1 MLTKIYKNGISLN
14 VIQIIIN
21 FKFLIIMVQNTF
33 ATVTVENAVVVLN
46 SLKSLGRPLT
56 HEEKIIGR
64 KAALLFGKTIKDQVN
79 ASRDAEIKFLVERGY
94 TEEEARKQLRLNA
107 RIHNEEIGLGKSQ
120 RCKFT
125 RVRNKSKKFTKA
137 C

>member
-1 MLTKIYKNGISLN
+1 
-14 VIQIIIN
+14 
-21 FKFLIIMVQNTF
+21 MVQNTF

-46 SLKSLGRPLT
+46 SLKSLDRPLT

-107 RIHNEEIGLGKSQ
+107 RIHNEKIGLGKSQ

>member
-1 MLTKIYKNGISLN
+1 MTKIYKNDICIN
-14 VIQIIIN
+14 EIQIIIN
-21 FKFLIIMVQNTF
+21 LIYTIMVQNTF

-46 SLKSLGRPLT
+46 ALKSLGRPLT
-56 HEEKIIGR
+56 ADEKIAGR
-64 KAALLFGKTIKDQVN
+64 KAALLFGRTIKDKVN
-79 ASRDAEIKFLVERGY
+79 ASHDTEIKFLVERGY
-94 TEEEARKQLRLNA
+94 TEEEARKQLRLNT
-107 RIHNEEIGLGKSQ
+107 RLHDEEIGLGKSQ

>member
-1 MLTKIYKNGISLN
+1 
-14 VIQIIIN
+14 
-21 FKFLIIMVQNTF
+21 MVQNTF

-46 SLKSLGRPLT
+46 TLKSLARPLT
-56 HEEKIIGR
+56 PEEKIIGR
-64 KAALLFGKTIKDQVN
+64 KAALLFGKNIKDKIN
-79 ASRDAEIKFLVERGY
+79 ASRDAEIKFLVDRGY
-94 TEEEARKQLRLNA
+94 TEEEARKQLRLNT
-107 RIHNEEIGLGKSQ
+107 RLHDEEIGLGKSQ

>member
-1 MLTKIYKNGISLN
+1 
-14 VIQIIIN
+14 
-21 FKFLIIMVQNTF
+21 MVQNTF
-33 ATVTVENAVVVLN
+33 ATVTVENASIVLN
-46 SLKSLGRPLT
+46 ALKSLGRPLT
-56 HEEKIIGR
+56 ADEMIAGR
-64 KAALLFGKTIKDQVN
+64 KAALLFGRTIKDKVS

-94 TEEEARKQLRLNA
+94 NEEDALKQVRINE

>member
-1 MLTKIYKNGISLN
+1 
-14 VIQIIIN
+14 
-21 FKFLIIMVQNTF
+21 MVQNTF

-46 SLKSLGRPLT
+46 TLKSLARPLT
-56 HEEKIIGR
+56 SEEKIIGR
-64 KAALLFGKTIKDQVN
+64 KAALLFGKTIKDKIK
-79 ASRDAEIKFLVERGY
+79 ASQDAEIKFLVERGW

-107 RIHNEEIGLGKSQ
+107 RIHSEEIGLGKSQ

-125 RVRNKSKKFTKA
+125 RIRNKSKKFTKA

>member
-1 MLTKIYKNGISLN
+1 
-14 VIQIIIN
+14 
-21 FKFLIIMVQNTF
+21 MVQNTF

-46 SLKSLGRPLT
+46 ALKSLDRPLT
-56 HEEKIIGR
+56 AEEKIIGR
-64 KAALLFGKTIKDQVN
+64 KAALLFGKNIKDKIN

-120 RCKFT
+120 RCKFV